1 MDSEMTKLDVVISNL
16 AANDRR
22 RPPRQTAQILDWL
35 WLGDQNNSFNAQDA
49 GFTHV
54 ISCMNQP
61 EMDMI
66 CGFWQMREY
75 NPTHLHICVEDKPTT
90 NITSYLPVVCEWLSN
105 LALQPTDKVLIH
117 CQAGVNRSASLAL
130 MIYCWQTQTN
140 PGAAAKLI
148 WALRPGILTNREFR
162 LQIDYWWSDMKKQ
175 GTTPEENLA

>member
-1 MDSEMTKLDVVISNL
+1 MEPEMTKLDVVINNL

-22 RPPRQTAQILDWL
+22 RPPRQPAQILDWL

-66 CGFWQMREY
+66 RGFWRMREY
-75 NPTHLHICVEDKPTT
+75 NPKHLYICVEDQPTT
-90 NITSYLPVVCEWLSN
+90 NITAYFPVVWEWLCN
-105 LALQPTDKVLIH
+105 LALKPTDKVLIH

-130 MIYCWQTQTN
+130 MIYCWQTRTN
-140 PGAAAKLI
+140 PGAAGKLI
-148 WALRPGILTNREFR
+148 WYKRPGILTNREFR
-162 LQIDYWWSDMKKQ
+162 LQIDEWWATKIPNNHNKTQ
-175 GTTPEENLA
+175 K